1 MMKLMIG
8 AFTVLALVPMAPAQ
22 ALTPAQENCVGLGMP
37 EALLSQIVDDML
49 ANGSGA
55 QATEKIMA
63 LAKECAVKTGVAPAK
78 HDAYINF
85 AVANAIVLEAGER
98 LDKTGY
104 PVTTLNSAIEAMVF
118 LSSDTEEAY
127 FSKEGVT
134 DAGIDFLF
142 SYFDEREMNF
152 EPKGEANLV
161 LLSTY
166 LAGAG
171 KIVSVYSELFG
182 G

>member
-1 MMKLMIG
+1 MKLMMIG
-8 AFTVLALVPMAPAQ
+8 AFAVLALVPSAPAR

-37 EALLSQIVDDML
+37 ESLQSQLVDEML
-49 ANGSGA
+49 TNDSGA
-55 QATEKIMA
+55 QVTEKVMA
-63 LAKECAVKTGVAPAK
+63 LAKECAVKTNVAPAK

-85 AVANAIVLEAGER
+85 AVANAIVLDAGER

-104 PVTTLNSAIEAMVF
+104 PVTTLNSAIDAMVL
-118 LSSDTEEAY
+118 LSSDGEVVY
-127 FSKEGVT
+127 FSKEGLT

-142 SYFDEREMNF
+142 SYFDDRGMNF
-152 EPKGEANLV
+152 EPKGEADLV

-166 LAGAG
+166 LAAAG
-171 KIVSVYSELFG
+171 KIVSVYSQLFG

>member
-1 MMKLMIG
+1 MKSITTA
-8 AFTVLALVPMAPAQ
+8 AFAVLALVPMAPAQ
-22 ALTPAQENCVGLGMP
+22 ALTPAQEDCVGLGMP
-37 EALLSQIVDDML
+37 EALQSQLVDEML
-49 ANGSGA
+49 ANDSGA
-55 QATEKIMA
+55 QTTEKIMA
-63 LAKECAVKTGVAPAK
+63 LAKECAVKTDVAPAK

-85 AVANAIVLEAGER
+85 AVANAIVLEAGDR

-104 PVTTLNSAIEAMVF
+104 PITTLNSAIDAMVF
-118 LSSDTEEAY
+118 LSSDTQVPY

-142 SYFDEREMNF
+142 SYFDDRGMNF

-166 LAGAG
+166 LASAG
-171 KIVSVYSELFG
+171 KIVSVYSQLFG